1 MISAILLECSFTT
14 LIVFVVVLMVA
25 WYSKYSLI
33 SLTFIAIS
41 RCINVSPVSAEPS
54 ITKMSIA
61 SSNLENSKTDNSSNL
76 CNAASNHS
84 FGIFSKTICNSD
96 EQGILLLPST
106 VISYPIFVSSVDRFT
121 NDSIP
126 LTSIA
131 AASFIT
137 SYTGGLPLPL
147 WPLFDVLLKYG
158 APNSLA
164 TLSANSIL
172 SRKVIST
179 LSILPLNGLLVLIDH
194 GRFFSGLSE
203 YLGLHPKKWT
213 GS

>member
-96 EQGILLLPST
+96 EQGILLLHPFWGI
-106 VISYPIFVSSVDRFT
+106 VMLC
-121 NDSIP
+121 
-126 LTSIA
+126 LTAFWIKNILISIA
-131 AASFIT
+131 RN
-137 SYTGGLPLPL
+137 
-147 WPLFDVLLKYG
+147 LKL
-158 APNSLA
+158 NSKKCENCCCDEI
-164 TLSANSIL
+164 NSHE
-172 SRKVIST
+172 
-179 LSILPLNGLLVLIDH
+179 D
-194 GRFFSGLSE
+194 
-203 YLGLHPKKWT
+203 
-213 GS
+213 